1 MAYFNLLQCYSEYE
15 IDDLKDDLISV
26 TYSLS
31 RFTEYTDEKI
41 RLKFKE
47 LKEESFL
54 ILRNFP
60 CIICF
65 EDFKDFIAIAQL
77 QSVKLNTDTNALTA
91 TLKLLSDKIP
101 MLKPKEGYSSRYT
114 PICDLDRLEKA
125 LNFDGWE
132 KTRTHWAIKNSDL
145 FQNLASLNIFENLE
159 TIKATFPNQNID
171 LLNPPQ
177 IIGQISATISTGV
190 NVKAHLTTTP
200 PYISDVP
207 SFINKI
213 IEINKTIDN
222 KNENHEV
229 FYRGHGKFSYE
240 LLPTLL
246 REDPNGKGKIYL
258 KGEHLLFRELLTTEP
273 LSFNNDIS
281 GFDILTRMQHYGMPT
296 RMLDISSNPLTAL
309 YFACENLK
317 HDEDGEVVLIST
329 KKSDICFYDSDKIS
343 CLTNLA
349 KLNTTQK
356 DQLAQYII
364 KSQKTDPKKSILDE
378 KDMTEK
384 CYEQYLHFILNEKPY
399 FKPRIKIEDIKNIIC
414 VKGRLNQ
421 ERIIAQS
428 GSFLIFGLD
437 AEAIPENG
445 NANFS
450 IYKIRIKQED
460 KKTILDELDL
470 LNINQRTIY
479 PSMENSAKYIKNRL
493 ENFKI

>member
-1 MAYFNLLQCYSEYE
+1 MAYFNLLQCYAEYE
-15 IDDLKDDLISV
+15 IDNLDNNLISI
-26 TYSLS
+26 TYDSS
-31 RFTEYTDEKI
+31 RFTEYTDEPI

-47 LKEESFL
+47 LTEDSFL

-65 EDFKDFIAIAQL
+65 EDFKDFIAIAEL
-77 QSVKLNTDTNALTA
+77 QNVKLDKSRKTITA
-91 TLKLLSDKIP
+91 TLKLISEKIP
-101 MLKPKEGYSSRYT
+101 VTSYNKTTKFVN
-114 PICDLDRLEKA
+114 ICDLDKLEEA

-145 FQNLASLNIFENLE
+145 FQNLAPLNIFENLE

-177 IIGQISATISTGV
+177 IIGQISATISTGFS
-190 NVKAHLTTTP
+190 VKAHLTTTP

-213 IEINKTIDN
+213 IEINKIIDN

-399 FKPRIKIEDIKNIIC
+399 FKPRIEIKDLKNIFC

-437 AEAIPENG
+437 AEAIPKNG
-445 NANFS
+445 NTNFTVH
-450 IYKIRIKQED
+450 KIRIKKEN
-460 KKTILDELDL
+460 KKAILDELDL
-470 LNINQRTIY
+470 LNINQRTVY

-493 ENFKI
+493 ENFRI

>member
-1 MAYFNLLQCYSEYE
+1 MAYFNLLQCYSEYA
-15 IDDLKDDLISV
+15 IDDLENGLISI
-26 TYSLS
+26 TYDSS
-31 RFTEYTDEKI
+31 RFAEYTDESI
-41 RLKFKE
+41 RLKFKD

-65 EDFKDFIAIAQL
+65 EDFKDFIAIAKL
-77 QSVKLNTDTNALTA
+77 QNVKLNTDTNALTA
-91 TLKLLSDKIP
+91 TLKLLSDKIR
-101 MLKPKEGYSSRYT
+101 MLKPKEGDNSRYT
-114 PICDLDRLEKA
+114 PICDLDKLEKA

-132 KTRTHWAIKNSDL
+132 KTRTHWAIKNSDV
-145 FQNLASLNIFENLE
+145 FQNLAPLNIFENLE

-177 IIGQISATISTGV
+177 IIGQISATINTGFS
-190 NVKAHLTTTP
+190 AETTLTTTP

-207 SFINKI
+207 SFISKIIKINKI
-213 IEINKTIDN
+213 IDN

-258 KGEHLLFRELLTTEP
+258 EGEHLLFRELLTTEP

-317 HDEDGEVVLIST
+317 HDEDGEVILIST

-349 KLNTTQK
+349 KLNATQK

-364 KSQKTDPKKSILDE
+364 KCQKDDPTKSILDE

-384 CYEQYLHFILNEKPY
+384 YYEQYLHFILNEKPY
-399 FKPRIKIEDIKNIIC
+399 FKPRIEIKDLKNIFF

-437 AEAIPENG
+437 TEAISDNSHS
-445 NANFS
+445 NFTVH
-450 IYKIRIKQED
+450 KIRIKKDD

-470 LNINQRTIY
+470 LNINQRTVY
-479 PSMENSAKYIKNRL
+479 PSMENSAKYIKNKL
-493 ENFKI
+493 ENFTI

>member
-1 MAYFNLLQCYSEYE
+1 MGFFMAYFNLLQCYSEYE

-145 FQNLASLNIFENLE
+145 FQNLAPLNIFENLE
-159 TIKATFPNQNID
+159 TIKATFPDQNID

-190 NVKAHLTTTP
+190 SVKVHLTTTP

-258 KGEHLLFRELLTTEP
+258 KGEHLLFRELLTT
-273 LSFNNDIS
+273 
-281 GFDILTRMQHYGMPT
+281 
-296 RMLDISSNPLTAL
+296 
-309 YFACENLK
+309 
-317 HDEDGEVVLIST
+317 
-329 KKSDICFYDSDKIS
+329 
-343 CLTNLA
+343 
-349 KLNTTQK
+349 
-356 DQLAQYII
+356 
-364 KSQKTDPKKSILDE
+364 
-378 KDMTEK
+378 
-384 CYEQYLHFILNEKPY
+384 
-399 FKPRIKIEDIKNIIC
+399 
-414 VKGRLNQ
+414 
-421 ERIIAQS
+421 
-428 GSFLIFGLD
+428 
-437 AEAIPENG
+437 
-445 NANFS
+445 
-450 IYKIRIKQED
+450 
-460 KKTILDELDL
+460 
-470 LNINQRTIY
+470 
-479 PSMENSAKYIKNRL
+479 
-493 ENFKI
+493 